1 LIPGLLFLTL
11 LKGSWKEIVKTNV
24 SAMLEKSIQQLNLY
38 GKDHGA
44 SEIDKK
50 TLQSLKALGYTN

>member
-24 SAMLEKSIQQLNLY
+24 SAMLEKSIQQLDLY
-38 GKDHGA
+38 GKDHGV

-50 TLQSLKALGYTN
+50 IIERAMEK